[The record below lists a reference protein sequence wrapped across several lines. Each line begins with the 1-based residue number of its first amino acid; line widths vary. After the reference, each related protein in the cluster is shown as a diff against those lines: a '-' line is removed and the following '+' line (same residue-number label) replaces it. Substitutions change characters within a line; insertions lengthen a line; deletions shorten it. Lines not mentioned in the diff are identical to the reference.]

1 MVDTREYPGDDG
13 RIDRDI
19 LLGEVVKNPL
29 GYATLP
35 ILAMLGRGRKAIMYI
50 KAVGFIEGV
59 VQGGVYAP
67 S

>member
-13 RIDRDI
+13 RIDRDV

-35 ILAMLGRGRKAIMYI
+35 ILAMLGRGRKAIRYI